1 MTRLSLLDYG
11 FRPFFL
17 LAGVFAALVIPAW
30 MGLYSGHALPPGAL
44 PAMYWH
50 AHEML
55 YGFITAAIAG
65 FLLTAVPSWTGSRG
79 FAGAPLACAV
89 GAWLAGR
96 VAMAAVGSLPFWLVA
111 TAELLLLP
119 VLAALLAPP
128 LLRSRNRNLAMLV
141 VILVLWIIDAA
152 FLLGLAR
159 GDAALMG
166 RMLVLAIDVVLVLV
180 TIVGGRIVPA
190 FTANALRRRGE
201 TVEIRASAWVD
212 RVAIGATIAN
222 AVIDLVSP
230 GDAWIAAVAG
240 VAAIAHAVRL
250 SGWRS
255 FKARGESILWILH
268 LGYAWLPAGLAL
280 KAGFLLGHFPW
291 AAKWQHALT
300 VGVFGTMILAVMTR
314 VALGHTGRPL
324 VVSRVTTVA
333 YLLLTACVLVRV
345 FGGWMLPAQYVSVMF
360 AAAAL
365 WAAAFILFLVV
376 YTPILARPRA
386 DGKPG

>member
-1 MTRLSLLDYG
+1 
-11 FRPFFL
+11 
-17 LAGVFAALVIPAW
+17 
-30 MGLYSGHALPPGAL
+30 
-44 PAMYWH
+44 
-50 AHEML
+50 
-55 YGFITAAIAG
+55 
-65 FLLTAVPSWTGSRG
+65 
-79 FAGAPLACAV
+79 
-89 GAWLAGR
+89 
-96 VAMAAVGSLPFWLVA
+96 MAAVGGLPFWLVA
-111 TAELLLLP
+111 VAELSLLP

-128 LLRSRNRNLAMLV
+128 LLRSLNRNLAMLA

-190 FTANALRRRGE
+190 FTANALRRRGK

-280 KAGFLLGHFPW
+280 KACFLLGHFAW

-345 FGGWMLPAQYVSVMF
+345 FGGWMLPAQ
-360 AAAAL
+360 
-365 WAAAFILFLVV
+365 
-376 YTPILARPRA
+376 
-386 DGKPG
+386 